1 MFEKKEFPV
10 CGQSRKQTL
19 CKDKDNLARMAGI
32 DTDTSHDRGA
42 LLSA

>member
-1 MFEKKEFPV
+1 VFEKKEFPA

-19 CKDKDNLARMAGI
+19 CKDKDNLARMVWI
-32 DTDTSHDRGA
+32 DTYTAHDHGA